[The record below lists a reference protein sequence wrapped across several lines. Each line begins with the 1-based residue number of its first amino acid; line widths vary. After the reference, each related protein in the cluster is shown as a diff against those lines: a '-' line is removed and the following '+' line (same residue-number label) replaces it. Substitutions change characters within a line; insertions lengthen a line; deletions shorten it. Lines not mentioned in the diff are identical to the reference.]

1 MFSAICLPKK
11 NPYCYILNNKFPCPI
26 HVALIIK
33 YLILLKSHIIM
44 LINQVRLLCSEHF
57 QN

>member
-1 MFSAICLPKK
+1 MFSAMFAKK
-11 NPYCYILNNKFPCPI
+11 KIHSYILNDKFPCPI

-33 YLILLKSHIIM
+33 YLILLKPHIIM